1 MSHFILMLLF
11 AGLVAIVFG
20 CIGREGRRQRLR
32 YGLKVFLE
40 FVVVGVALSWVLYW
54 LP

>member
-1 MSHFILMLLF
+1 MSHFLLMLTF
-11 AGLVAIVFG
+11 AGFVAVVFG
-20 CIGREGRRQRLR
+20 VISRESGRQRFR

-40 FVVVGVALSWVLYW
+40 FAIVGFTLAWVLYW

>member
-1 MSHFILMLLF
+1 LSHFLLMLVF
-11 AGLVAIVFG
+11 AGCIAVVFG
-20 CIGREGRRQRLR
+20 CIGREGGRQRFR

-40 FVVVGVALSWVLYW
+40 FVVVGVVLAWVLYW

>member
-1 MSHFILMLLF
+1 MSHFLLMLVF
-11 AGLVAIVFG
+11 AACIAVVFG
-20 CIGREGRRQRLR
+20 CIGREEGRQRFR

-40 FVVVGVALSWVLYW
+40 FVVVGVVLAWVLYF

>member
-1 MSHFILMLLF
+1 MTHFLLMLTF
-11 AGLVAIVFG
+11 AGLVAVVFG
-20 CIGREGRRQRLR
+20 CIGREGGRQRLR

-40 FVVVGVALSWVLYW
+40 FVVVGIVLAWVLYF